1 MPLHQQPEYNHVIDL
16 TVECLSMLLYGQ
28 SSDKIHKY
36 LAQSI
41 GVIKSLSPRLG
52 ASYIVNAWGRLCA
65 KFNNFTDL
73 SDIFPMILERIFMM
87 IDSYDSEIKLA
98 IEAINNT
105 LDSFK

>member
-1 MPLHQQPEYNHVIDL
+1 
-16 TVECLSMLLYGQ
+16 MLLYGQ
-28 SSDKIHKY
+28 SSDKIQKY

-41 GVIKSLSPRLG
+41 GVIKSLSLRLS

-73 SDIFPMILERIFMM
+73 SDIFPMILEKIFLM
-87 IDSYDSEIKLA
+87 IDSYDSEIKVA